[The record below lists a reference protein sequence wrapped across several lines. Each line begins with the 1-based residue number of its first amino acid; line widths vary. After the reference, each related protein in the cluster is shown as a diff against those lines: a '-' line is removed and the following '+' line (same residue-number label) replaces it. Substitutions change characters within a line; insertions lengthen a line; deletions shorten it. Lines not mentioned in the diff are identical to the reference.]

1 MSDTNWLACS
11 VGWFKLCNVVL
22 YLWSKAV
29 VFTWHW
35 ELKHWHKSGLI
46 SASKSRTPNFYPVY
60 WTWQSKLN
68 PVQLF
73 LNFLLSFIFMIQLKL
88 YPYFPGLG
96 WGGALNAA
104 FAASAIHLFVMFS
117 FTGVLRE
124 GPLYTPEL
132 SGVLWITPRLCWISQ
147 AIFDSFKEGIADCW
161 LYLFFLLFSL
171 KPREILICSLWN
183 PHTSQ
188 HLL

>member
-96 WGGALNAA
+96 WGGGTKCSIYCFCNT
-104 FAASAIHLFVMFS
+104 S
-117 FTGVLRE
+117 FCHVQFHRCVKR
-124 GPLYTPEL
+124 GPTLYTWAVRSTLNYPSVML
-132 SGVLWITPRLCWISQ
+132 NQSGDIWQFQRGYCRLLAIS
-147 AIFDSFKEGIADCW
+147 
-161 LYLFFLLFSL
+161 FFSY
-171 KPREILICSLWN
+171 CSL
-183 PHTSQ
+183 
-188 HLL
+188 